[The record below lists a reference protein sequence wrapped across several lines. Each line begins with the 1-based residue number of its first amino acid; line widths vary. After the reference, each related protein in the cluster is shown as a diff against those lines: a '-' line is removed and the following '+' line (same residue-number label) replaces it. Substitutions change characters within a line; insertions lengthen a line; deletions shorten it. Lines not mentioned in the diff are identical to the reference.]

1 MNSAK
6 YIADRIRLLIATKQ
20 FQVDEVLPST
30 RTLGKQLGVS
40 FHTVRKAYHMLSAEG
55 ILRSD
60 PGRGFVVVRQN
71 TSLNKEERMEKGAD
85 RIRNLLEELI
95 GYGLSE
101 DELETLFEEQIRFL
115 EWPDRLESCAS
126 VGGTT
131 EQADMIAR
139 AIQDQVGVK
148 SSLLTIGQTE
158 KAVNFDA
165 LFVPVAYFRTLRER
179 ISDEILMLPIIHNFD
194 AEVLIG
200 IVDRAGVQTIGLVT
214 GQEDSIPVFI
224 DELKL
229 SLKFQGSIIA
239 GAVYGKSLPLFVRD
253 TDLILYTPGSSLL
266 VERQLPEKKRIRLKY
281 QIAEYSSNIIRSEL
295 WEQ

>member
-1 MNSAK
+1 MHSAK

-30 RTLGKQLGVS
+30 RMLGKQLGVS
-40 FHTVRKAYHMLSAEG
+40 FHTVRKAYHMLTGEG
-55 ILRSD
+55 IIRSEQ
-60 PGRGFVVVRQN
+60 GRGFVVTRQN
-71 TSLNKEERMEKGAD
+71 TSLNKEERMEKGAE
-85 RIRNLLEELI
+85 RLRVLLEELL

-101 DELETLFEEQIRFL
+101 EELETLFEEQIGFL

-126 VGGTT
+126 VGGTS

-139 AIQDQVGVK
+139 AIQEQVGVK
-148 SSLLTIGQTE
+148 SSLLTVNQPE
-158 KAVNFDA
+158 KAVNYDA
-165 LFVPVAYFRTLRER
+165 LFVPVAYFRKLKEQ
-179 ISDEILMLPIIHNFD
+179 ISDEILMLPVIHNFS
-194 AEVLIG
+194 AEVLVE
-200 IVDRAGVQTIGLVT
+200 IVDRIDVQTIGLVT
-214 GQEDSIPVFI
+214 GQEDSIPLFV

-253 TDLILYTPGSSLL
+253 TDLILYTPGCAQL
-266 VERQLPEKKRIRLKY
+266 VERLLPEKNRLRLKY
-281 QIAEYSSNIIRSEL
+281 HISEYTSTIIRSEL